1 MPGGEHDVDE
11 TNELV
16 EQSLP
21 FWVSVSEDDVDLDM
35 DDDEDGD
42 TMSIGGRRARRG
54 QPALRSVPLGP
65 LRKNLAETVD
75 ALQQLFADAEA
86 RGGTLPLAEAQ
97 LSFQVTAS
105 GGIQLIGTGQMQG
118 TRGLTLVFKRPS

>member
-1 MPGGEHDVDE
+1 MDNTTEPEVIE
-11 TNELV
+11 P
-16 EQSLP
+16 SLP
-21 FWVSVSEDDVDLDM
+21 FWVTVAEEG
-35 DDDEDGD
+35 DDDSMGLFGN
-42 TMSIGGRRARRG
+42 GGG
-54 QPALRSVPLGP
+54 EPALRSVPLGP

-75 ALQQLFADAEA
+75 ALQQLFEDAAA

-105 GGIQLIGTGQMQG
+105 GGVQLLGTGQVQG